1 MVPEGQEVEEDHA
14 QLCWLCQ
21 AGTITTVGGLKKENP
36 NFLPS
41 GACPET
47 GLALQDLCPVL
58 SPFINSRISRISQRT
73 LNDGIQSCTSI
84 TSQKDFHAFFLFPVQ
99 HDPELSPRQF
109 GVELSRLT
117 SEERAVPLL
126 VEKLINYI
134 EMHGLYT
141 EGIYRK
147 SGSTNK
153 IKELRQGLDTGKRR
167 RGRILHGEEN
177 LHSSKIGWEEGGMK
191 RS

>member
-1 MVPEGQEVEEDHA
+1 MDPELHQHCFPEGF
-14 QLCWLCQ
+14 
-21 AGTITTVGGLKKENP
+21 NP
-36 NFLPS
+36 
-41 GACPET
+41 
-47 GLALQDLCPVL
+47 
-58 SPFINSRISRISQRT
+58 
-73 LNDGIQSCTSI
+73 
-84 TSQKDFHAFFLFPVQ
+84 FFPFPVQ

-153 IKELRQGLDTGKRR
+153 IKELRQGLDTGK
-167 RGRILHGEEN
+167 GGQDKILHGEEN
-177 LHSSKIGWEEGGMK
+177 LRSSKVGWEEGGICFSIPDSGMC
-191 RS
+191 RG